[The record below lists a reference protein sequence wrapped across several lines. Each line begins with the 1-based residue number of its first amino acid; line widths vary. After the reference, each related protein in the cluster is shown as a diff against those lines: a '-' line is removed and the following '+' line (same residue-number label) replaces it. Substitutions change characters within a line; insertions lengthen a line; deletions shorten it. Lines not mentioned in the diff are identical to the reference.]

1 MFDIEKT
8 HLALVL
14 GVCFD
19 VFWVLYMIS
28 LAYVMIRGYYLTK
41 NEIVHKLRIEVASYM
56 AVFSQKA

>member
-14 GVCFD
+14 GVC
-19 VFWVLYMIS
+19 WVLCIIS
-28 LAYVMIRGYYLTK
+28 LAYVMIRGYYSTK
-41 NEIVHKLRIEVASYM
+41 NDFVHKLRIEVASAASYM

>member
-1 MFDIEKT
+1 MKTWIVIQYPFLIFDIEKT

-19 VFWVLYMIS
+19 VFWVLYMIN

-41 NEIVHKLRIEVASYM
+41 NEIVHLELK
-56 AVFSQKA
+56 